1 MSGYEDL
8 PLLDLFKEEVRSQVA
23 SLEAGLVEL
32 EQAPTNPQLIEPLMR
47 AAHSIKGAARVVGVD
62 PAVGLAHIMEEC
74 LVRAQR
80 GTISLNASSIDALL
94 AGVDTL
100 HQIAN
105 AAGDS
110 FDAWIAQHHS
120 KIEGLKSNFE
130 KISAGQEIPK
140 TPDAPATVAAATPT
154 AAREQ
159 SIVVTI
165 PTTPEIASPSEPP
178 VPVTAAADSIVT
190 APTDNSDSVR
200 QAQARLEKLTNE
212 IARGPFVE
220 ATIVESAV
228 TSLPEDSPLI
238 DLYRM
243 EAQVQA
249 KTLMAALPSLEG
261 HARDTRF
268 IEPLV
273 NAARSIAST
282 ARIVF
287 YTQIGDLA
295 ASVEQT
301 LAAIQ
306 KGKLT
311 VDESVNSLFDAVVLI
326 EQSAVPESGSS
337 ASTRNAAAKLAQVLR
352 SLTPCDDSSPS
363 AAQPAATPIA
373 QVSAA
378 PASAPTPTRKP
389 EPIVPTSSSVVETPP
404 QLVVPEPTPIE
415 TPIAKPATPAIETSV
430 VPTSKAQAK
439 SVTLD
444 EKERVVRITAQ
455 SLTRL
460 MGLAGESLVEARWLQ
475 PFAQSLLM
483 LRRQQDHLAD
493 VVEELSEQLSRTKSD
508 RRAFDLIQDARQQV
522 AQCRQE
528 LTERIDE
535 FETHAR
541 QSDDLNSRLYHEVI
555 TSRMRP
561 FGDGVH
567 GFPRMVRDLARQLG
581 KSVHFELLGQRTN
594 VDREILEKLE
604 SPLTHL
610 IRNAVDHGLDT
621 PAERAAAGKPEH
633 GRIVVE
639 ARHAAGMLSITISDD
654 GRGVDLDRLRQKIID
669 KKLQK
674 PDIVK
679 NLNEKELLDFLF
691 LPGFSTAEKVTDVS
705 GRGVGL
711 DVVHSTIYAVGGNLK
726 ITTKKGLGTTFHL
739 MLPITLSVLRAVL
752 CEIAGEP
759 YAFPHNRIERLI
771 KLPRSSVRS
780 LEYRQYFEVDGRNV
794 GLVQARQV
802 LHLDGAEADDDELSI
817 VLFGNDSRQY
827 GLIVD
832 AFRSEQDLVVRPL
845 DARLGKVP
853 NISSAAILEDGAP
866 VLIVDIEDLTR
877 SIEKLINGER
887 LRRVGYKAKS
897 NEQRRKRVLV
907 VDDSITVRE
916 VERQLL
922 TSHGYEVEVAV
933 DGADGWNAVRDG
945 QFDLVVSDVDMPRM
959 NGFDFVHQIKS
970 DSRLQRTP
978 VIIVS
983 YKDREEDKLRGLQVG
998 ANYYLTKSSFHDE
1011 SLINAVADLIGPGT
1025 K

>member
-1 MSGYEDL
+1 MSGYEEL
-8 PLLDLFKEEVRSQVA
+8 PLLDLFKEEVRSQVE

-62 PAVGLAHIMEEC
+62 LAVGLAHIMEEC

-80 GTISLNASSIDALL
+80 GTITLNAFSIDALL
-94 AGVDTL
+94 AGVDSL

-105 AAGDS
+105 AAGEG
-110 FDAWIAQHHS
+110 FEAWALQHQP
-120 KIEGLKSNFE
+120 KVDELKAKFE
-130 KISAGQEIPK
+130 KISAGQVLEVATAAQIVEATQTPTSAPK
-140 TPDAPATVAAATPT
+140 PAADVVAPTQPDLRVVAALPT
-154 AAREQ
+154 
-159 SIVVTI
+159 
-165 PTTPEIASPSEPP
+165 P
-178 VPVTAAADSIVT
+178 VPEAVVVPAE
-190 APTDNSDSVR
+190 NSDSVR
-200 QAQARLEKLTNE
+200 QAQARLEKLTAE
-212 IARGPFVE
+212 IARGPFAE
-220 ATIVESAV
+220 TTPAEPTIS
-228 TSLPEDSPLI
+228 SLPEDSPLL
-238 DLYRM
+238 DLYRI
-243 EAQVQA
+243 EAEAKA
-249 KTLMAALPSLEG
+249 KTLMAALPSLET
-261 HARDTRF
+261 HARDAHF

-273 NAARSIAST
+273 NAAKNIAST

-301 LAAIQ
+301 LAAIL
-306 KGKLT
+306 KGKLK
-311 VDESVNSLFDAVVLI
+311 VEESVNALFDAVVLI
-326 EQSAVPESGSS
+326 EQSAVPESGGNQ
-337 ASTRNAAAKLAQVLR
+337 STRNAASELAQVLK
-352 SLTPCDDSSPS
+352 SLAPSDEPSQATSLPTTTPVAQLTQAVTQPAIAIQKVEPVAQTPSQVVESQTHHPATTLAQNDLSSPK
-363 AAQPAATPIA
+363 PVTPVTEATP
-373 QVSAA
+373 VPNS
-378 PASAPTPTRKP
+378 KP
-389 EPIVPTSSSVVETPP
+389 P
-404 QLVVPEPTPIE
+404 
-415 TPIAKPATPAIETSV
+415 AKPA
-430 VPTSKAQAK
+430 
-439 SVTLD
+439 TLD

-475 PFAQSLLM
+475 PFSQSLLM

-493 VVEELSEQLSRTKSD
+493 VIEELSEQLSRTKSD
-508 RRAFDLIQDARQQV
+508 RRALDLILDARQQV
-522 AQCRQE
+522 GHCRHE

-581 KSVHFELLGQRTN
+581 KNVHFELLGQRTN

-604 SPLTHL
+604 APLTHL

-621 PAERAAAGKPEH
+621 PTERLAAGKSEH

-654 GRGVDLDRLRQKIID
+654 GRGVDLDRLRQKIIE

-679 NLNEKELLDFLF
+679 SLNEKELLDFLF

-752 CEIAGEP
+752 CDIGGEP

-794 GLVQARQV
+794 GLVQAQQV
-802 LHLDGAEADDDELSI
+802 LHLDGAESDDEELSI

-853 NISSAAILEDGAP
+853 NISSAAILEDGSP

-887 LRRVGYKAKS
+887 LRRVGHKTKP

-959 NGFDFVHQIKS
+959 NGFDFVNQIKS
-970 DSRLQRTP
+970 DPRLQATP

-1011 SLINAVADLIGPGT
+1011 SLINAVEVLIGTG
-1025 K
+1025 KA

>member
-100 HQIAN
+100 HQIAK
-105 AAGDS
+105 AAGDG
-110 FDAWIAQHHS
+110 FDAWIAQHLA
-120 KIEGLKSNFE
+120 KINELKSNFE
-130 KISAGQEIPK
+130 KISAGQESVK
-140 TPDAPATVAAATPT
+140 TPAAPAPVVAADPI
-154 AAREQ
+154 AAIELQ
-159 SIVVTI
+159 ADVAI
-165 PTTPEIASPSEPP
+165 PTDATIASPAEEMQPAALLDALP
-178 VPVTAAADSIVT
+178 LVPTENAE
-190 APTDNSDSVR
+190 SVR

-220 ATIVESAV
+220 VSVVESAV

-249 KTLMAALPSLEG
+249 KTLMAALPSLEV
-261 HARDTRF
+261 HARDARF

-352 SLTPCDDSSPS
+352 SFAPSDDSTSN
-363 AAQPAATPIA
+363 AAQPAATQVA
-373 QVSAA
+373 QVSVVTSLV
-378 PASAPTPTRKP
+378 PTPLLKPETIAPTPGP
-389 EPIVPTSSSVVETPP
+389 LVETLP
-404 QLVVPEPTPIE
+404 QPVVPESTHPEALASKSVASTIE
-415 TPIAKPATPAIETSV
+415 TPAAPM
-430 VPTSKAQAK
+430 SKAPAK
-439 SVTLD
+439 LATLD

-581 KSVHFELLGQRTN
+581 KNVHFELLGQRTN

-752 CEIAGEP
+752 CDIAGEP